1 MWLRPWLWLLL
12 LGLAVSVNAEE
23 TQQIAPGDKV
33 SVLVYGEP
41 ELSVTEARVLEDG
54 SLAFP
59 LLGEVKVGGL
69 TPLQLKQLLTQRL
82 ADGYLKRPEVAVAV
96 ESGRSYFYFVTGAV
110 NKPGRYP
117 LMETMSV
124 QQAILAAGGF
134 NDRASKNKLSL
145 TRPPATEP
153 RPAKADEPVKSGD
166 IIAVGESFF

>member
-1 MWLRPWLWLLL
+1 MWFW
-12 LGLAVSVNAEE
+12 LGLLVSLPGWAAEE
-23 TQQIAPGDKV
+23 VQPIAPGDKL

-41 ELSVTEARVLEDG
+41 ELSISDVRVLEDG
-54 SLAFP
+54 GVAFP
-59 LLGEVKVGGL
+59 LLGEIKVGGL

-96 ESGRSYFYFVTGAV
+96 ESGRSHFYFVTGAV

-117 LMETMSV
+117 LTETMSV

-134 NDRASKNKLSL
+134 NDRAAKSKLSL
-145 TRPPATEP
+145 TRPPATDP
-153 RPAKADEPVKSGD
+153 RPARPDEAVKSGD